1 MPSVNTARIHD
12 LPPPKLKRMSVEL
25 FCDIPEYGMSFE
37 LGMIA
42 GYVNH
47 YDAGYVHS
55 FTGFLY
61 VGDRRVDA
69 VTGTISGALP
79 APNRGGRKPKIE
91 RDIAVFLAKKNY
103 EAYGPENNENNK
115 CLTVDESVLKCWRDR
130 RAHSLMALLR
140 DQATRVRHVKK
151 ELPLDEFPPKPK
163 QTHSGIS
170 EVSHVSHAVGRAKKH
185 LADTILGVIG
195 GRFSSEKEG
204 SIMILL
210 LRGGGFERTAEDAD
224 RAVLRGPF
232 WAWVFGEEKAEYFSE
247 EDSFEISLDSAS
259 HPGWYV
265 DKNGQLTTG
274 SQPKP

>member
-1 MPSVNTARIHD
+1 MPSVQTKRAHD
-12 LPPPKLKRMSVEL
+12 LSPPKLTRMRVEL
-25 FCDIPEYGMSFE
+25 FCDIPEYGIAFE
-37 LGMIA
+37 LGMIE

-47 YDAGYVHS
+47 YDAGNVQP
-55 FTGFLY
+55 FTGSLC

-69 VTGTISGALP
+69 VIGTISGAIP
-79 APNRGGRKPKIE
+79 GPNRGGRKPKIK

-103 EAYGPENNENNK
+103 EAYGPEKNEYNK
-115 CLTVDESVLKCWRDR
+115 DLTVDESVMKCWRDR
-130 RAHSLMALLR
+130 RARSLKALLR
-140 DQATRVRHVKK
+140 DQATRVRHVNK
-151 ELPLDEFPPKPK
+151 ELPLDEFPPKAK
-163 QTHSGIS
+163 ETHLGIS

-210 LRGGGFERTAEDAD
+210 LRGGGLERTAEDPD

-232 WAWVFGEEKAEYFSE
+232 WAWVFGEEEAKYFSE
-247 EDSFEISLDSAS
+247 GQSFDVTLDTPI

-265 DKNGQLTTG
+265 AKNGQLTTDFK
-274 SQPKP
+274 S